1 MLKKKYDVTLYADAN
16 KVVEKLGAM
25 DCLGKYT
32 ADIEVK
38 NSVGHV
44 YAMDNLVLYGF
55 KSKLPAYEVT
65 KLMREKENIKD
76 ANVVGGTV
84 VLVLH

>member
-1 MLKKKYDVTLYADAN
+1 MFKKQYEVTLCAN
-16 KVVEKLGAM
+16 ANEVVKKLGAM

-32 ADIEVK
+32 ADIEAK

-55 KSKLPAYEVT
+55 TSKVPAYKVT
-65 KLMREKENIKD
+65 KMMMNKEHVKD

>member
-1 MLKKKYDVTLYADAN
+1 MFKKTYDVTLCADKN
-16 KVVEKLGAM
+16 EVVEKLGAM

-38 NSVGHV
+38 DSVGHV
-44 YAMDNLVLYGF
+44 YTMDNLVFYGF
-55 KSKLPAYEVT
+55 TSKLPAYEVT
-65 KLMREKENIKD
+65 KMMREKEHVKE

-84 VLVLH
+84 VLVIN

>member
-1 MLKKKYDVTLYADAN
+1 MLKKKYDVTLCADADD
-16 KVVEKLGAM
+16 VVEKLGAM

-55 KSKLPAYEVT
+55 TSKVPAYEVT
-65 KLMREKENIKD
+65 KLMREKEHVKSVD
-76 ANVVGGTV
+76 LVGGTV